1 MNRTEFIKAVAET
14 TERTQ
19 KEIKEVLNKCREILC
34 SLIKRLHKGM
44 MSILKLINVFDII
57 PIEISARFKQKLF

>member
-1 MNRTEFIKAVAET
+1 MR
-14 TERTQ
+14 